1 MPLPIDKLRA
11 VKKIIVHKSCADGMA
26 SAVIL
31 HDVLPDAEIRFILYN
46 TPEHTAMEPEEG
58 LLICNFSPPGV
69 NRSEAMDLEAKAEIE
84 REIGERYAAAGTM
97 LLDHHRQAK
106 DIVMGFGDMGV
117 FADEIERPGIAGANL
132 AYEEVWIP
140 LCGERDSYEQHNV
153 ETIARLSGI
162 RDTWRRNDPEWKPAC
177 YLAEAFRF
185 FPAESWID
193 KSDTFSQIHQS
204 WWAERRI
211 MGKTLFERTEKAV
224 KRAIENSWRF
234 TTPLGTRVVMFSGT
248 RLSSDAAELLH
259 EDADF
264 VVGFDYMGVTDNQ
277 TASLVYS
284 TRSHTGYDCGAFC
297 KAHGGGGHTPAAGF
311 TLKFNPLLE
320 EGANPFITFRGLL
333 EAYEAQKAVTNPAP
347 AADPGRNQPVAVDD
361 LDRPYCRRH
370 GHEVAADYDARYAE
384 YERTRAARKELLQ
397 DAAAL
402 GVNPSEDEIA
412 EIRREWAPAAD

>member
-297 KAHGGGGHTPAAGF
+297 KAHGACSKPMRHRRRSQTQRLRQILAGISRSRSTILTDRTAAVTVTRSQPTTTRGMLS
-311 TLKFNPLLE
+311 TREPEPREKSCCKKPPLL
-320 EGANPFITFRGLL
+320 GLTL
-333 EAYEAQKAVTNPAP
+333 RRTRSRRFGGN
-347 AADPGRNQPVAVDD
+347 GRQLRTDA
-361 LDRPYCRRH
+361 RH
-370 GHEVAADYDARYAE
+370 GCAH
-384 YERTRAARKELLQ
+384 RA
-397 DAAAL
+397 
-402 GVNPSEDEIA
+402 
-412 EIRREWAPAAD
+412 